1 MVYENDIIEIP
12 EKYKKMSLEE
22 LKKEEDRLSKSLNLK
37 RTNVTRRKLDSCPI
51 KFHL

>member
-22 LKKEEDRLSKSLNLK
+22 LKDEEERLYKILDLN
-37 RTNVTRRKLDSCPI
+37 RTRVTKRKLDSCPV
-51 KFHL
+51 KFNL

>member
-22 LKKEEDRLSKSLNLK
+22 LKEEEERLYKTLDLK
-37 RTNVTRRKLDSCPI
+37 RSGSVRKKLDSCPI
-51 KFHL
+51 KFNL